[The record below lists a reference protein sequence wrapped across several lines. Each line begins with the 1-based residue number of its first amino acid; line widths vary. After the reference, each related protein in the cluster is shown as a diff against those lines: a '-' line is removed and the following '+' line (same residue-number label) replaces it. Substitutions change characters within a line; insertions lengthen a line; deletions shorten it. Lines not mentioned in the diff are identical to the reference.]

1 MANWIEDP
9 QNREEIDKV
18 TKELKLPI
26 YKPNAKGKFRPWLT
40 EVWGKLEDYLLKL
53 KTTINGKEPAF
64 NKNTGFNLNKSDE
77 INLSNSN
84 ILATSMAVKKVNDIA
99 TSKEPKI
106 EKLSG
111 FNLNKTDNFN
121 ENDSNKLAS
130 IKAVNEAYK
139 STVPRNGGQDFWLH
153 KSSDGHIYVYFQKNN
168 VFNLKLGDS
177 EEVTSKKITVSGN
190 DVWHT
195 GNFDPNTKIDMFGGL
210 KFKGFHY
217 NSEGDL
223 YYFINDTEHRKIIDN
238 RGGDVEKLSV
248 GGSNVWHT
256 RNFDPN
262 TKIDMFGGLKFK
274 GLHFNEQKDLY
285 YFIND
290 TESRRIIDNR
300 GGDVEKLTIN
310 GAKVYHTENFVRH
323 IWNGAYLANL
333 NETSPFCILP
343 NDWKVCIIGYQWVS
357 SNSLG
362 NTYATAV
369 ILRNHVPLNR
379 WFLAHS
385 GNPNK
390 ESNLVWGEARF
401 MITQANGLISQ
412 GRNTYGGDCYVLTV
426 DII

>member
-1 MANWIEDP
+1 MS
-9 QNREEIDKV
+9 RE
-18 TKELKLPI
+18 TSYLKLHLPDENEF
-26 YKPNAKGKFRPWLT
+26 YDVEK
-40 EVWGKLEDYLLKL
+40 DQ
-53 KTTINGKEPAF
+53 
-64 NKNTGFNLNKSDE
+64 NKNFEKLDK
-77 INLSNSN
+77 
-84 ILATSMAVKKVNDIA
+84 
-99 TSKEPKI
+99 KI
-106 EKLSG
+106 EELDTFEKNSG
-111 FNLNKTDNFN
+111 YNLNKTDSYSD
-121 ENDSNKLAS
+121 NDTNKLATA
-130 IKAVNEAYK
+130 KALYEAYK
-139 STVPRNGGQDFWLH
+139 NSAHV
-153 KSSDGHIYVYFQKNN
+153 FQS
-168 VFNLKLGDS
+168 LD
-177 EEVTSKKITVSGN
+177 
-190 DVWHT
+190 
-195 GNFDPNTKIDMFGGL
+195 
-210 KFKGFHY
+210 FKGFHY

-223 YYFINDTEHRKIIDN
+223 YYFINNNTHRRLIDN

-256 RNFDPN
+256 GNFDPN
-262 TKIDMFGGLKFK
+262 TKIDMFGGYKFK

-285 YFIND
+285 YFID
-290 TESRRIIDNR
+290 DKISRRLIDNR
-300 GGDVEKLTIN
+300 GGDVERLTIN

-426 DII
+426 DVI

>member
-18 TKELKLPI
+18 TEELKLPI

-53 KTTINGKEPAF
+53 KAMINGKEPAF
-64 NKNTGFNLNKSDE
+64 SKNTGFNLNKSDE
-77 INLSNSN
+77 INLIDSNT
-84 ILATSMAVKKVNDIA
+84 LATSKAIKKVNDIA
-99 TSKEPKI
+99 ASKEPKI

-111 FNLNKTDNFN
+111 FKLNKTDNFN

-168 VFNLKLGDS
+168 VFNLKLADS
-177 EEVTSKKITVSGN
+177 EEVTSKKITVNGN
-190 DVWHT
+190 NVWHT
-195 GNFDPNTKIDMFGGL
+195 GNFDPNTKIDMFGG
-210 KFKGFHY
+210 Y
-217 NSEGDL
+217 
-223 YYFINDTEHRKIIDN
+223 
-238 RGGDVEKLSV
+238 
-248 GGSNVWHT
+248 
-256 RNFDPN
+256 
-262 TKIDMFGGLKFK
+262 KFK

-285 YFIND
+285 YFIDDKNG
-290 TESRRIIDNR
+290 RRLIDNR
-300 GGDVEKLTIN
+300 GGDLEKLTIN
-310 GAKVYHTENFVRH
+310 GAKVYHTENFIRH

-401 MITQANGLISQ
+401 MITSANGLISQ